1 MAYREL
7 GMWEILDV
15 LRRVHRGET
24 RAAIRRATGRSR
36 TTVRRYLREAGK
48 LGWEPTGTEPDEA
61 LAMAVARWL
70 RPGPDAESLGSVE
83 AQLAPHQ
90 VQLRAWLRPAD
101 GSRGLRLTKVHDLL
115 ARQGVGVPYRSLP
128 RYVVA
133 PCGFQDV

>member
-36 TTVRRYLREAGK
+36 TVRRYLREAGK

-61 LAMAVARWL
+61 LATAVARWL

-83 AQLAPHQ
+83 A
-90 VQLRAWLRPAD
+90 
-101 GSRGLRLTKVHDLL
+101 
-115 ARQGVGVPYRSLP
+115 RSP
-128 RYVVA
+128 RIRSS
-133 PCGFQDV
+133 